1 MFGQKKAAATEPTV
15 IGQGAVIEGSL
26 RVSGRVQVDGRIEG
40 SLIVD
45 GMVSVGPTG
54 SVVGDIE
61 ADELAVGGRVEGTVT
76 ARKHL
81 YVAST
86 GAVCGELCYGTLQVE
101 RGAVLD
107 GRALKGETKPTVAA
121 KDEKKVAA
129 VATVV
134 QPSAP
139 EAKKASPPL
148 PVGGSDTKVATK
160 VGLGVAAS

>member
-40 SLIVD
+40 SLIVE

-54 SVVGDIE
+54 SVVGDVE

-101 RGAVLD
+101 RGAILD
-107 GRALKGETKPTVAA
+107 GRALKGETTPTVSV
-121 KDEKKVAA
+121 KEEKKAA
-129 VATVV
+129 PTVV

-139 EAKKASPPL
+139 EAKKAAPPMAA
-148 PVGGSDTKVATK
+148 GASDTKLTAK

>member
-40 SLIVD
+40 SLIVE

-54 SVVGDIE
+54 TVVGDVE

-101 RGAVLD
+101 RGAILD
-107 GRALKGETKPTVAA
+107 GRALKGESTPSVAA
-121 KDEKKVAA
+121 KQDKKASP
-129 VATVV
+129 TVV

-139 EAKKASPPL
+139 EAKKAAPPISA
-148 PVGGSDTKVATK
+148 GSDTKVTAK

>member
-61 ADELAVGGRVEGTVT
+61 ADELAVGGRVEGNVT

-81 YVAST
+81 YVAAT
-86 GAVCGELCYGTLQVE
+86 GAVCASCRPPSTW
-101 RGAVLD
+101 
-107 GRALKGETKPTVAA
+107 RAAA
-121 KDEKKVAA
+121 
-129 VATVV
+129 TIR
-134 QPSAP
+134 
-139 EAKKASPPL
+139 
-148 PVGGSDTKVATK
+148 
-160 VGLGVAAS
+160 